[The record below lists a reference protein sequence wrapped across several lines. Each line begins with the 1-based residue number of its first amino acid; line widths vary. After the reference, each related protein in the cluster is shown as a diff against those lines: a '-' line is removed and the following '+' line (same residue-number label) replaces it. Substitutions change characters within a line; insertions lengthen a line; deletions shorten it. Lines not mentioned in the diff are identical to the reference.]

1 MLPDDHVCNKGDI
14 VRALNC
20 VLQNCNQKPPRPQP
34 ENAGKPWTEEQDRE
48 LCGLYDS
55 RTSIRQLSKHFKRTT
70 GAITAR
76 LVRLGKIQEREQH
89 HRRGIFAQSCIITAR
104 SFIRSGRLSY
114 MLYPNRSYVSLFSI
128 LKSVINRGD
137 KD

>member
-20 VLQNCNQKPPRPQP
+20 VLQNCDQKPPRPQP
-34 ENAGKPWTEEQDRE
+34 ENTGKPWTEEQDRE

-76 LVRLGKIQEREQH
+76 LVRLGKIQER
-89 HRRGIFAQSCIITAR
+89 
-104 SFIRSGRLSY
+104 
-114 MLYPNRSYVSLFSI
+114 
-128 LKSVINRGD
+128 
-137 KD
+137 

>member
-1 MLPDDHVCNKGDI
+1 MDSLCGAPPSWESLALRHFCVWNSAGGACHRPYTGEVLPDDHVCNKGDI

-20 VLQNCNQKPPRPQP
+20 VLQNCDQKPPRPQP
-34 ENAGKPWTEEQDRE
+34 ENTGKPWTEEQDRE

-76 LVRLGKIQEREQH
+76 LVRLGKIQER
-89 HRRGIFAQSCIITAR
+89 
-104 SFIRSGRLSY
+104 
-114 MLYPNRSYVSLFSI
+114 
-128 LKSVINRGD
+128 
-137 KD
+137 

>member
-1 MLPDDHVCNKGDI
+1 MDSLCGAPPSWESLALRHFCVWNSAGGACRRPYTGEVLPDDHVCNKGDI

-20 VLQNCNQKPPRPQP
+20 VLQNCDQKPPRPQP

-55 RTSIRQLSKHFKRTT
+55 RTGIRQLSRHFKRTT

-76 LVRLGKIQEREQH
+76 LVRLGKIQER
-89 HRRGIFAQSCIITAR
+89 
-104 SFIRSGRLSY
+104 
-114 MLYPNRSYVSLFSI
+114 
-128 LKSVINRGD
+128 
-137 KD
+137 